1 MGKKSKK
8 SLRFALLL
16 ENGSELLSATLAIRY
31 CLNHNHEVLVI
42 SPKGDHI
49 RTWNRDNWGDM
60 LTVNESTPKD
70 SEGFDVLVIPGG
82 VASALKLRS
91 DRRTVVFV
99 RSFLSQK
106 KILIAENYAIQVL
119 LESPSIKNH
128 EVTSPEPIKTDVENA
143 GCKWSG
149 DFICFDGNLVTC
161 QESVD
166 LGKVLQQ
173 LTPARKKVDKV
184 KPMTLK

>member
-1 MGKKSKK
+1 MAAKGKKSLK
-8 SLRFALLL
+8 FALLL

-31 CLNHNHEVLVI
+31 FLNHNQEVIVI

-70 SEGFDVLVIPGG
+70 SEGFDGLVIPGG
-82 VASALKLRS
+82 MASALKLRS
-91 DRRTVVFV
+91 DRRSVAFV

-106 KILIAENYAIQVL
+106 KILIAENYAVQVL

-128 EVTSPEPIKTDVENA
+128 KVTSPEPIKTDVENA
-143 GCKWSG
+143 GCKWSR

-166 LGKVLQQ
+166 LGQVLKQ
-173 LTPARKKVDKV
+173 LTGAPKKAVEGKSQAA
-184 KPMTLK
+184 K